1 MKKRLLSLLLAVCMV
16 AALVPGLTGSALAAD
31 DKVIGYLTSYTFKAG
46 DTIYAVCQDKKID
59 FNSNID
65 TIGKINNITNYNYMM
80 PGKVLWLPTTSATT
94 DAAYYSLL
102 SHTLV
107 AGETPAALCQSY
119 GIDYNANYKL
129 LAALNNNLSVF
140 MAGQQ
145 FILPI
150 YVTPAGAA
158 TPTPSATTLPTATPS
173 PATPAPDSSGTYTG
187 TITEVTGSS
196 ITVGGISFGIRGAG
210 ITGTAKVGSIATVT
224 YTASGGV
231 YQASKVVVTESG
243 SSGGSSLPGD
253 TVSYYL
259 AQHTLQ
265 YGETVSGVCAALGID
280 FSSNDATIR
289 SINNISNYNYMMP
302 GKVLLIPTKT
312 VPTSGSYYKIMAHK
326 IVSGDT
332 VFGLCEQYGLSY
344 YTYSNLITQLNP
356 NLAYNSMM
364 PGNII
369 YMPLYVAAATGT
381 STTTTTATATPAASS
396 ATAAPA
402 ASSAAATAT
411 PAASSSTVT
420 AAAPTATPNIPSA
433 DTLSYLVIPHKLQY
447 GETVSGICEKY
458 GVDFSANDAAIQR
471 LNGITSYTYLM
482 PGRTILI
489 PSTTYPSSGPY
500 YKIMAHKLVAGDT
513 VYDLCQQYGLSYEN
527 NLTFLQRLND
537 RDNLATYYVGQTIYM
552 PLYVA
557 G

>member
-158 TPTPSATTLPTATPS
+158 TPTPSATTSPTATPS

-280 FSSNDATIR
+280 FSSNDATIPA
-289 SINNISNYNYMMP
+289 S
-302 GKVLLIPTKT
+302 T
-312 VPTSGSYYKIMAHK
+312 TSR
-326 IVSGDT
+326 
-332 VFGLCEQYGLSY
+332 
-344 YTYSNLITQLNP
+344 
-356 NLAYNSMM
+356 
-364 PGNII
+364 
-369 YMPLYVAAATGT
+369 
-381 STTTTTATATPAASS
+381 TTTT
-396 ATAAPA
+396 
-402 ASSAAATAT
+402 
-411 PAASSSTVT
+411 
-420 AAAPTATPNIPSA
+420 
-433 DTLSYLVIPHKLQY
+433 
-447 GETVSGICEKY
+447 
-458 GVDFSANDAAIQR
+458 
-471 LNGITSYTYLM
+471 
-482 PGRTILI
+482 
-489 PSTTYPSSGPY
+489 
-500 YKIMAHKLVAGDT
+500 
-513 VYDLCQQYGLSYEN
+513 
-527 NLTFLQRLND
+527 
-537 RDNLATYYVGQTIYM
+537 
-552 PLYVA
+552 
-557 G
+557 

>member
-16 AALVPGLTGSALAAD
+16 VALVPGLTGSALAAD

-65 TIGKINNITNYNYMM
+65 AIGKINNITNYNYMM

-158 TPTPSATTLPTATPS
+158 TPTPSATTSPTATPS
-173 PATPAPDSSGTYTG
+173 PATPTPDSSGTYTG

-224 YTASGGV
+224 YSASGGV

-302 GKVLLIPTKT
+302 GKVLLIPTKA

-332 VFGLCEQYGLSY
+332 VFGLCEQYGLNY

-369 YMPLYVAAATGT
+369 YMPLYVAAATGK
-381 STTTTTATATPAASS
+381 STTPTATATPATSS
-396 ATAAPA
+396 ATAAPGG
-402 ASSAAATAT
+402 SSAAATAT
-411 PAASSSTVT
+411 PVSGSSAAT
-420 AAAPTATPNIPSA
+420 AAAPTATPNIPTA

-447 GETVSGICEKY
+447 GETVIGICEKY

-471 LNGITSYTYLM
+471 LNGISSYTYLM

-513 VYDLCQQYGLSYEN
+513 VYDLCQRYGLSYEN
-527 NLTFLQRLND
+527 NLTFLQRLNN